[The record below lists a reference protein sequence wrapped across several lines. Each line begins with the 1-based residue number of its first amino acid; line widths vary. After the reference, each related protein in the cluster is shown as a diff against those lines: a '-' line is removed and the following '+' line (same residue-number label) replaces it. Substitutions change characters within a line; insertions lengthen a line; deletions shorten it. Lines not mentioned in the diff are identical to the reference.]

1 MLRREHGKGWRLE
14 EQSERIKLVRV
25 LPGQGKQAITT
36 RLPWRSSSQTKLL
49 ALVID
54 LRQRMDD
61 LGLSMAEAYELIVV
75 VPEAAPG
82 QLNWVEISTRYEQ
95 FRLNNGCKQTTYD
108 RDERYKITNTLKLL
122 DRPKR
127 APKDGKALLTAYAV
141 EHLENLAPGGSGR
154 KRHLSDVA
162 RLLTFAVKR
171 CGAVHQWLPPDKEEM
186 ALLVGQREDPNTD
199 TVPIKPEQLHGLLL
213 SLEKNPELRLAV
225 GLVGL
230 YGLRPSELMALKV
243 EDGELKAGNVKR
255 NKQMAK
261 NPKRPR
267 LLQPLDLQDLPGEGA
282 RCLKLYASGLVK
294 LPTAIAN
301 AKDFKTCGAAFRQY
315 LDRHPYWQSLQVD
328 TNGMVPYSRRARR
341 GQGHG
346 DESAQRAERRRLR
359 RPHLLERLLAGARVE
374 ASARRGTGGGV
385 GQHLVGAHLEG
396 GGRAHPGPAGIRPRR
411 HVGGELRRQH
421 YGLRRQPDHR
431 SVGVCG
437 MRRRLICWHDRVVLV
452 LVMSVRHVPGM
463 GRGDG
468 VHGVC

>member
-25 LPGQGKQAITT
+25 LPGQGKQAVTT
-36 RLPWRSSSQTKLL
+36 QLPWRSSSQTKLL
-49 ALVID
+49 ALVIE

-61 LGLSMAEAYELIVV
+61 LGLSMAEAYELLVV
-75 VPEAAPG
+75 VPEAVPG

-108 RDERYKITNTLKLL
+108 RDERYKITNALKLL

-127 APKDGKALLTAYAV
+127 APKDGRALLTAYAV

-171 CGAVHQWLPPDKEEM
+171 CGAVHQWLPPDKEEI

-213 SLEKNPELRLAV
+213 SLEENPELRLSVA
-225 GLVGL
+225 LVGL

-261 NPKRPR
+261 NPKKPR
-267 LLQPLDLQDLPGEGA
+267 LLQPLDLQELPGEGA

-294 LPTAIAN
+294 LPTAISN

-315 LDRHPYWQSLQVD
+315 LDRHPYWQSLQAD
-328 TNGMVPYSRRARR
+328 NKGLVPYSMRHGYAWRGSKYYKRAVPVRDLANLMGHDGKTHQMYYGQWTTDEDTKESVRRAV
-341 GQGHG
+341 G
-346 DESAQRAERRRLR
+346 DLAEM
-359 RPHLLERLLAGARVE
+359 
-374 ASARRGTGGGV
+374 T
-385 GQHLVGAHLEG
+385 
-396 GGRAHPGPAGIRPRR
+396 
-411 HVGGELRRQH
+411 
-421 YGLRRQPDHR
+421 
-431 SVGVCG
+431 
-437 MRRRLICWHDRVVLV
+437 
-452 LVMSVRHVPGM
+452 
-463 GRGDG
+463 
-468 VHGVC
+468 